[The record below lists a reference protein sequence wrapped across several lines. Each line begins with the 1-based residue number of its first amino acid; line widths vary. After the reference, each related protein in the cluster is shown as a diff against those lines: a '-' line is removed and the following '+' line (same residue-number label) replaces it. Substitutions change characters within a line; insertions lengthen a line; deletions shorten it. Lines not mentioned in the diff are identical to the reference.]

1 MFNTFQWYSPFDPF
15 SAKSYAKR
23 IYHEF
28 PGSCYIKVDW
38 EKYALFPFSILK
50 ISSSFI
56 GYEAAYFHIRG
67 NILYG
72 SFHCICNI
80 TPFTYFFFK
89 IRRWR
94 GSKPAQITCRDT
106 FAHSFHHNLIAF
118 IRQALSSQLNSKFLQ
133 KEKNKKIVWFAYA
146 CSKAGVWLKRKHW
159 KQIGTYIESWID
171 WHKLDTLARI
181 KNESGWDE

>member
-1 MFNTFQWYSPFDPF
+1 MFIYLFVCLEKYISFLRSYFWLLVSSLCSLLWIISFRGFLQHISMIFTIWPFFCEILLPKEF
-15 SAKSYAKR
+15 F
-23 IYHEF
+23 HEF

-72 SFHCICNI
+72 SFHYICNI
-80 TPFTYFFFK
+80 TPFTYFLFK

-118 IRQALSSQLNSKFLQ
+118 IRQALSFQLNSKFL
-133 KEKNKKIVWFAYA
+133 W
-146 CSKAGVWLKRKHW
+146 KRTK
-159 KQIGTYIESWID
+159 
-171 WHKLDTLARI
+171 
-181 KNESGWDE
+181 